1 MHLLWLNK
9 YLAGKRENLSK
20 VITYAKHCMPIL
32 NASKSFGNSNTL
44 KFTSNPFGL
53 QYWLN
58 DLWWYVDYN
67 RLTLRRSQ
75 KIIGCIE
82 IIIFYKNDEK
92 IVTVRIF
99 MQHYIWLLLD
109 RLARRLHLDFRLLE
123 WLSCQYPGS
132 TKNQTNDRL

>member
-9 YLAGKRENLSK
+9 YLAGKRENFSK

-44 KFTSNPFGL
+44 KLKLNPFGL
-53 QYWLN
+53 YYWFN
-58 DLWWYVDYN
+58 DLWWFVDYN
-67 RLTLRRSQ
+67 NDM
-75 KIIGCIE
+75 KISKDNRWCRNIM
-82 IIIFYKNDEK
+82 FYKNNEK
-92 IVTVRIF
+92 SRTVQIF

-109 RLARRLHLDFRLLE
+109 RLARRLHLDLRFLE